1 MARGVKADFP
11 LVDGVAVLTGAASG
25 IGRSL
30 ALNLAGRGCALAL
43 VDRDSAGLASVAAAA
58 RQEGVVVS
66 EHVLDL
72 TDQAGIAAL
81 PEAVLTQHRRVSI
94 LINNAGVGL
103 LGDFMQTSAADF
115 DWLMSINFAAPVHLT
130 RAFLPLLL
138 REPVAQLVTISSIFG
153 IVAPPG
159 NAAYVAAKFA
169 VRGFS
174 ESLRHELETTGVGV
188 SVVHSGG
195 VATNIAR
202 DARVSSAIDSADA
215 AQAKQ
220 RFSKSLVTTAEAAA
234 ARIVTGILRR
244 EKRILIGRDA
254 QVLDAAQRFAPT
266 GYYALLR
273 KRLRRR
279 PASIPTT

>member
-1 MARGVKADFP
+1 MALD
-11 LVDGVAVLTGAASG
+11 
-25 IGRSL
+25 L
-30 ALNLAGRGCALAL
+30 ARRECALAL
-43 VDRDSAGLASVAAAA
+43 VDRDAAGLASVVQEARRSGAA
-58 RQEGVVVS
+58 VS

-72 TDQAGIAAL
+72 TDTAGIAAL
-81 PEAVLTQHRRVSI
+81 PDAVLAQHGRVTI

-103 LGDFMQTSAADF
+103 MGDFQQTSAADF

-130 RAFLPLLL
+130 RAFLPVLL
-138 REPVAQLVTISSIFG
+138 REDAAQLVTISSIFG

-159 NAAYVAAKFA
+159 NSAYAAAKFA
-169 VRGFS
+169 IRGFS

-188 SVVHSGG
+188 SVVHPGG

-202 DARVSSAIDSADA
+202 DARVSLAIDPADA
-215 AQAKQ
+215 ARAKS
-220 RFSKSLVTTAEAAA
+220 RFSKSLVTTPEAAS

-254 QVLDAAQRFAPT
+254 RMLDLAQRFAPA

-273 KRLRRR
+273 KRLGRR
-279 PASIPTT
+279 PASIPTS